1 MDRSPSQKVN
11 KEMVALND
19 TLDKMELINIF
30 RALHLKI
37 SEYTFFL
44 SAHRIFYKTD
54 HMLGHKTGQ

>member
-1 MDRSPSQKVN
+1 
-11 KEMVALND
+11 MVALND